1 MYKIW
6 SLIILLG
13 LSLFSTTGYAIEKG
27 KSWKGVVTEGDLVKV
42 VNFLINNKGKEI
54 KLDGKKHTITGKEEL
69 DIQTTILPCCDENMF
84 RKYISTFGVV
94 KDVKFP
100 TFYAIV
106 SADAIQEL
114 DKNGEIV
121 EIKFAPK
128 ARDLWIKAIQQ

>member
-1 MYKIW
+1 
-6 SLIILLG
+6 
-13 LSLFSTTGYAIEKG
+13 
-27 KSWKGVVTEGDLVKV
+27 
-42 VNFLINNKGKEI
+42 
-54 KLDGKKHTITGKEEL
+54 
-69 DIQTTILPCCDENMF
+69 ILPCCDENMF